1 MAASA
6 SAVAV
11 APAITSA
18 ITSAIAAAAGV
29 GSRSTVPVTLLD
41 ELSRGSY
48 HNDGSGQQP
57 AAGLL

>member
-18 ITSAIAAAAGV
+18 IAAAAGF
-29 GSRSTVPVTLLD
+29 GSRSTVLVTLLD

-48 HNDGSGQQP
+48 HSDGSGQQP
-57 AAGLL
+57 AAGLH

>member
-11 APAITSA
+11 APA

-57 AAGLL
+57 AAGLH

>member
-18 ITSAIAAAAGV
+18 IAAAAGF
-29 GSRSTVPVTLLD
+29 GSRSTVLVTLLD

-57 AAGLL
+57 AAGLH